1 MTINMSDTEAKRQNR
16 SMSEED
22 WNEILASIEREACIL
37 ILGPGAIIGKEEDNL
52 HDKLCRLLEEYLEL
66 SVEENPEKLFFLGNQ
81 ITQKRGWR
89 KTLSDLTQKAY
100 SQETPHEVYAKLS
113 CIPLPLIMSTSPDMV
128 LHMAFDQQ
136 GIPHQF
142 SHYNYK
148 KNPELETAPTNEN
161 PLIYNLFGRLDDEDS
176 LVLTHDSLFDFIF
189 SILSTKPLPLPLK
202 EKIVD
207 AYNLVFLGFDFESWY
222 MKILLRL
229 FKSHKKEI
237 SYAHAWRAESLKI
250 DTREF
255 YASNFKL
262 DFVDA
267 NVIDFVNELH
277 SRCEKDGILREPAED
292 GGALTPYQQVSNML
306 KKSEV
311 EEAIDFLDNYS
322 QEIEDNDLFT
332 EVVLLSRRYNG
343 LISKQNKGTIAK
355 DESDLEMNKI
365 VDALLGIAEDLD
377 S

>member
-1 MTINMSDTEAKRQNR
+1 MSDTDAKRQNR

-22 WNEILASIEREACIL
+22 WNEILASLEREACIL
-37 ILGPGAIIGKEEDNL
+37 VLGPGAIIGKEGENL
-52 HDKLCRLLEEYLEL
+52 HDKLCSLLEEYLEVN
-66 SVEENPEKLFFLGNQ
+66 VEENPEKLFSLGNQ

-89 KTLSDLTQKAY
+89 KTLSDLTRTAY
-100 SQETPHEVYAKLS
+100 SQDNPHEVYSKLS
-113 CIPLPLIMSTSPDMV
+113 CIPLPLIISTSPDM
-128 LHMAFDQQ
+128 LIHTAFDQQ
-136 GIPHQF
+136 GIGHQF
-142 SHYNYK
+142 AHYNYK
-148 KNPELETAPTNEN
+148 KNPELETAPTKEM

-189 SILSTKPLPLPLK
+189 SILSSKPLPLPLK

-207 AYNLVFLGFDFESWY
+207 AYNLIFLGFDFESWY

-237 SYAHAWRAESLKI
+237 SYAHAWRVDNLKL

-255 YASNFKL
+255 FASNFKL

-277 SRCEKDGILREPAED
+277 ERCQKDGILREPEAD
-292 GGALTPYQQVSNML
+292 AGQLTPFQQVSNLL

-343 LISKQNKGTIAK
+343 LISNQNKGTIAK
-355 DESDLEMNKI
+355 DDFDLELNKI
-365 VDALLGIAEDLD
+365 VNALLGIAENLE